1 MIEVTKQGVPHIHI
15 IAAEN
20 GMEERE
26 LRKAWYK
33 ATGDSYIVDISR
45 RTQMPAWKAICYATK
60 YATKNPW
67 KEART
72 YASMGMELP
81 IMASEGAMRYL
92 DTKTGAI
99 SKFRLK
105 NYRTLY
111 GQVYRYMKDGW
122 LTQDQQGRYE
132 LSEELKRGE
141 MIDKIRGR
149 VTIGKVYYRAM
160 LLEGIRKHILPW
172 KMIDVFY
179 AKKGFLPVEH
189 DLDWLKVRLQWGDGE
204 EKRI

>member
-1 MIEVTKQGVPHIHI
+1 
-15 IAAEN
+15 
-20 GMEERE
+20 
-26 LRKAWYK
+26 
-33 ATGDSYIVDISR
+33 
-45 RTQMPAWKAICYATK
+45 MPAWKAICYATK

-111 GQVYRYMKDGW
+111 GQVYRYDEERMADARISR
-122 LTQDQQGRYE
+122 GRYE
-132 LSEELKRGE
+132 LSEELRKGWKWT
-141 MIDKIRGR
+141 DKIRGK
-149 VTIGKVYYRAM
+149 IDYRKSSTT
-160 LLEGIRKHILPW
+160 GQCCW
-172 KMIDVFY
+172 K
-179 AKKGFLPVEH
+179 G
-189 DLDWLKVRLQWGDGE
+189 
-204 EKRI
+204 